1 MDIAKLGL
9 LTTLILGIFILI
21 GSVVA
26 LIFKRHEKIVEA
38 SIGLAFGVIIM
49 LILTEL
55 LPEIIHHLGLKY
67 IYLFIIFT
75 TIGFYV
81 LKILDNYIPDH
92 DDEHMTAKERKENL
106 IHIGV
111 MTAIALALHNIIE
124 GMAVYSTIITDSNMG
139 LSLLLGIGFHNIP
152 LGMVITSA
160 LYQGKDN
167 IYKTI
172 LSVIAISSSTFIGG
186 LIMYFLNISALNTV
200 VLGILLSITLGMLLF
215 ITSNEL
221 IPRIKAST
229 NKKTTIISMIIGIV
243 IVLIAS
249 FTHTHHH

>member
-9 LTTLILGIFILI
+9 LTTLLLGIFILI
-21 GSVVA
+21 GSALA
-26 LIFKRHEKIVEA
+26 LIFKRNEKVVEA

-49 LILTEL
+49 LILSEL

-75 TIGFYV
+75 IVGFFL
-81 LKILDNYIPDH
+81 LKTLDNYIPDH
-92 DDEHMTAKERKENL
+92 DDEHMTSKERKDNL

-111 MTAIALALHNIIE
+111 MTAIALVLHNIIE

-139 LSLLLGIGFHNIP
+139 ISLLLGIGFHNIP
-152 LGMVITSA
+152 LGMVIASA

-167 IYKTI
+167 VYKTI
-172 LSVIAISSSTFIGG
+172 LSILAISASTFIGG
-186 LIMYFLNISALNTV
+186 LIMYFLNVTAINDI

-215 ITSNEL
+215 ITTNEL
-221 IPRIKAST
+221 VPRIKGTT
-229 NKKTTIISMIIGIV
+229 NNKTTIISIIIGVV
-243 IVLIAS
+243 IVLIAA
-249 FTHTHHH
+249 FTHSHH

>member
-9 LTTLILGIFILI
+9 LTTLLLGIFILI
-21 GSVVA
+21 GAAVA
-26 LIFKRHEKIVEA
+26 LIFKRHEKVVEA

-49 LILTEL
+49 LIATEL
-55 LPEIIHHLGLKY
+55 LPEIIHHLGLKHIY
-67 IYLFIIFT
+67 IFLIFT
-75 TIGFYV
+75 IVGFYM
-81 LKILDNYIPDH
+81 LKILDEYIPDH
-92 DDEHMTAKERKENL
+92 DDEHMTKPERKSNL

-186 LIMYFLNISALNTV
+186 LIMYFLNISALNTII
-200 VLGILLSITLGMLLF
+200 LGILLSTTLGMLLF

-229 NKKTTIISMIIGIV
+229 NKKVTIISMIVGIV
-243 IVLIAS
+243 VVLIAS
-249 FTHTHHH
+249 LTHTHHH

>member
-9 LTTLILGIFILI
+9 LTTLLLGIFILI
-21 GSVVA
+21 GSTVA
-26 LIFKRHEKIVEA
+26 LIFKRHEKVVEA

-49 LILTEL
+49 LIATEL
-55 LPEIIHHLGLKY
+55 LPEIIHHLGLKH

-75 TIGFYV
+75 AVGFYV

-92 DDEHMTAKERKENL
+92 DDEHMTKQERKENL

-139 LSLLLGIGFHNIP
+139 ISLLIGIGFHNIP

-172 LSVIAISSSTFIGG
+172 LSVLAISSTTFIGG
-186 LIMYFLNISALNTV
+186 LIMYFLNITAINTI

-215 ITSNEL
+215 ITANEL
-221 IPRIKAST
+221 IPRIKGTT
-229 NKKTTIISMIIGIV
+229 NKKTTIISIIIGVV
-243 IVLIAS
+243 IVLVAAITS
-249 FTHTHHH
+249 PHHH